1 MIKITVNFF
10 WQSQEVLSQ
19 SIELESPII
28 GASNL
33 IEFFQKNW
41 SIDTND
47 YTLRDILIAGTD
59 IKVHLK
65 SLEDFR
71 QIQLYKINF

>member
-1 MIKITVNFF
+1 MVKITVNFF
-10 WQSQEVLSQ
+10 WQNQEVLSQ